1 MVNRIML
8 EADQDGD
15 EMKNY
20 FNVDSGEI
28 REFKDVAIVSTSTKI
43 NDDGNRVRVIRLK
56 KKKKKKTL
64 EYDDQ
69 VENYQT

>member
-43 NDDGNRVRVIRLK
+43 NDDGNWVRVIRLK

-69 VENYQT
+69 VENYQI

>member
-20 FNVDSGEI
+20 FNVASGEM

-43 NDDGNRVRVIRLK
+43 NDDGNRVRVIKLK
-56 KKKKKKTL
+56 KKKKKTF

-69 VENYQT
+69 VKNYQI